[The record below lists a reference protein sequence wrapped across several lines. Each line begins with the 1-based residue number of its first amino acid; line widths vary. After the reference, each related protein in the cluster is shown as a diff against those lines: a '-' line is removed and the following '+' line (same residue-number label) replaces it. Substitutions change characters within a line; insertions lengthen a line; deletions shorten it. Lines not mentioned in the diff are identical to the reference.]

1 MGWMSPAMA
10 HLVLDIPERTIR
22 TWVQRGQVASR
33 RDDGGNV
40 YVKMAELERRVEK
53 WRKRR
58 V

>member
-1 MGWMSPAMA
+1 MSPAMA

-40 YVKMAELERRVEK
+40 YVKMAEVERRVEK